1 MGLFKKLFSILQGDS
16 EEKDIENLSG
26 TSNSQETNCCE
37 EKKHQAEK
45 KVKKEVSKTSQEP
58 IREQK
63 EFYTNEIENNDKESV
78 NLEELSLEELEEMQ
92 KKLEVDGKKARRRGD
107 KKAEEKLH
115 SEWQNVRYTIWKR
128 QSEKKAE
135 KGAVEK
141 SQKSNSQQPNSHST
155 QIEDSDK
162 KKVNL
167 EELSLEE
174 LEKMQ
179 EKLFVDIQ
187 KARLREDKEAEKEM
201 YSEWRKVR
209 SAVWIKEREKKA
221 KEETVAK
228 AKAEEVAAKEKAE
241 EVAAKEKAE
250 EEAAAKEKAEEEAAN
265 PTLVDSKFAN
275 QLTDGGKKKNV
286 ILPASVCEIAQ
297 WAFEGNKTL
306 ERIDMTSCN
315 KLTIIGERAFSG
327 CENLTN
333 IIFPEN
339 IEEIGEEAF
348 YECKALAS
356 VDLSNCKR
364 LNKIG
369 KNTFSGCENLT
380 NIIFPENIEEIG
392 VLAFSNCEALA
403 SVDLSNCKKLDKI
416 GESAFNWCPSLEE
429 VLLPESLSS
438 IGMSAFCS
446 CKIRNIDF
454 SACKLLTKFPA
465 NLFNDCKSLEEVV
478 WPPHLKEI
486 GDIAFSCC
494 ESLRRVELPDSV
506 EVLGEDIFKWCK
518 LKSLSLPKDIKK
530 LPTLIGL
537 SGEIKSLDMSRCKKL
552 KVLTAPITC
561 SSKTIVFPVG
571 VEEIET
577 AVFKYN
583 KPGQFESIFLP
594 PTIKEVELNYSADDA
609 NVYCY
614 APELEN
620 VKDIIEKCA
629 CLLVLPQYYDSYLDQ
644 AVAEGAEGYLD
655 KIPEDKFYF
664 YDE

>member
-16 EEKDIENLSG
+16 QEKDIENLSG
-26 TSNSQETNCCE
+26 TSNSQETNCSE
-37 EKKHQAEK
+37 EKKHQAK
-45 KVKKEVSKTSQEP
+45 SKVKKEVSKTSQEP

-63 EFYTNEIENNDKESV
+63 EFYTNEIENSDKESV

-92 KKLEVDGKKARRRGD
+92 KKLEVDGKEARRRGD

-141 SQKSNSQQPNSHST
+141 SQKTNSQQPNSHST

-162 KKVNL
+162 KEVNL

-228 AKAEEVAAKEKAE
+228 
-241 EVAAKEKAE
+241 EKAE
-250 EEAAAKEKAEEEAAN
+250 EEAAAKAKAEEEAAAKAKAEEEAAAKAKAEEEAAN
-265 PTLVDSKFAN
+265 PTLVDSEIAN

-286 ILPASVCEIAQ
+286 ILPVSVCEIAPN
-297 WAFEGNKTL
+297 AFYDNKTL

-315 KLTIIGERAFSG
+315 KLTIIGEFAFAG

-339 IEEIGEEAF
+339 IEEIRE
-348 YECKALAS
+348 
-356 VDLSNCKR
+356 
-364 LNKIG
+364 
-369 KNTFSGCENLT
+369 T
-380 NIIFPENIEEIG
+380 
-392 VLAFSNCEALA
+392 AFSNCEALA

-429 VLLPESLSS
+429 ILLPESLSS
-438 IGMSAFCS
+438 IGKSAFCG

-454 SACKLLTKFPA
+454 SACKLLSKFPD
-465 NLFNDCKSLEEVV
+465 NLFNMCKSLEEVV

-486 GDIAFSCC
+486 GDVAFSDC

-506 EVLGEDIFKWCK
+506 EVLGEQIFSGCK
-518 LKSLSLPKDIKK
+518 LKSLSLPKNIKK
-530 LPTLIGL
+530 LPVLTVALRA
-537 SGEIKSLDMSRCKKL
+537 EAQIKSLDMSRCKKL

-571 VEEIET
+571 VEEIEES
-577 AVFKYN
+577 VFDS
-583 KPGQFESIFLP
+583 GQFESIFLP
-594 PTIKEVELNYSADDA
+594 PTIKEVELNNSADDA

-614 APELEN
+614 ARELEN

-629 CLLVLPQYYDSYLDQ
+629 CLLVLPQYYDSYYDQ
-644 AVAEGAEGYLD
+644 AVAEGAEGCLD
-655 KIPEDKFYF
+655 KIPEDKLYF

>member
-26 TSNSQETNCCE
+26 TSNSQVTNCSE
-37 EKKHQAEK
+37 EKENQAKK

-63 EFYTNEIENNDKESV
+63 EFYTNEIENSDKESV

-92 KKLEVDGKKARRRGD
+92 KKLEVDGKEARRRGD

-141 SQKSNSQQPNSHST
+141 SQKTNSQQPNSHST

-162 KKVNL
+162 KEVNL

-228 AKAEEVAAKEKAE
+228 AKAEEEA
-241 EVAAKEKAE
+241 AAKEKAE
-250 EEAAAKEKAEEEAAN
+250 EEAAAKEKAEEEAVN
-265 PTLVDSKFAN
+265 PTLVDSEIAN
-275 QLTDGGKKKNV
+275 QLTDGGKNKNV

-297 WAFEGNKTL
+297 NAFYDNKTL

-315 KLTIIGERAFSG
+315 KLTIIGELAFAG

-339 IEEIGEEAF
+339 IEEIG
-348 YECKALAS
+348 
-356 VDLSNCKR
+356 
-364 LNKIG
+364 G
-369 KNTFSGCENLT
+369 T
-380 NIIFPENIEEIG
+380 
-392 VLAFSNCEALA
+392 AFSNCEALA

-429 VLLPESLSS
+429 ILLPESLSS
-438 IGMSAFCS
+438 IGKSAFCG

-454 SACKLLTKFPA
+454 SACKLLSKFPD
-465 NLFNDCKSLEEVV
+465 NLFNMCKSLEEVV

-486 GDIAFSCC
+486 GDVAFSDC

-506 EVLGEDIFKWCK
+506 EVLGEQVFSGCK
-518 LKSLSLPKDIKK
+518 LKSLSLPKNIKK
-530 LPTLIGL
+530 LPVLTVALRA
-537 SGEIKSLDMSRCKKL
+537 EAQIKSLDMSRCKNL

-561 SSKTIVFPVG
+561 SSKTIVFPIG

-594 PTIKEVELNYSADDA
+594 PTIKEVELNNSADDA

-614 APELEN
+614 ARELEN

-629 CLLVLPQYYDSYLDQ
+629 CLLVLPQYYDSYYDQ
-644 AVAEGAEGYLD
+644 AVAEGAEGCLD
-655 KIPEDKFYF
+655 KIPEDKLYF

>member
-16 EEKDIENLSG
+16 QEKDIENLSG
-26 TSNSQETNCCE
+26 TSNSQETNCSE
-37 EKKHQAEK
+37 EKKHQAK
-45 KVKKEVSKTSQEP
+45 SKVKKEVSKTSQEP

-63 EFYTNEIENNDKESV
+63 EFYTNEIENSDKESV

-92 KKLEVDGKKARRRGD
+92 KKLEVDGKEARRRGD

-141 SQKSNSQQPNSHST
+141 SQKTNSQQPNSHST

-162 KKVNL
+162 KEVNL

-228 AKAEEVAAKEKAE
+228 EKAE
-241 EVAAKEKAE
+241 EAAAKAKAE
-250 EEAAAKEKAEEEAAN
+250 EEAAAKAKAEEEAAAKAKAEEEAAN
-265 PTLVDSKFAN
+265 PTLVDSEIAN

-286 ILPASVCEIAQ
+286 ILPVSVCEIAPN
-297 WAFEGNKTL
+297 AFYDNKTL

-315 KLTIIGERAFSG
+315 KLTIIGEFAFAG

-339 IEEIGEEAF
+339 IEEIRE
-348 YECKALAS
+348 
-356 VDLSNCKR
+356 
-364 LNKIG
+364 
-369 KNTFSGCENLT
+369 T
-380 NIIFPENIEEIG
+380 
-392 VLAFSNCEALA
+392 AFSNCEALA

-429 VLLPESLSS
+429 ILLPESLSS
-438 IGMSAFCS
+438 IGKSAFCG

-454 SACKLLTKFPA
+454 SACKLLSKFPD
-465 NLFNDCKSLEEVV
+465 NLFNMCKSLEEVV

-486 GDIAFSCC
+486 GDVAFSDC

-506 EVLGEDIFKWCK
+506 EVLGEQIFSGCK
-518 LKSLSLPKDIKK
+518 LKSLSLPKNIKK
-530 LPTLIGL
+530 LPVLTVALRA
-537 SGEIKSLDMSRCKKL
+537 EAQIKSLDMSRCKKL

-571 VEEIET
+571 VEEIE
-577 AVFKYN
+577 ADVFKYN
-583 KPGQFESIFLP
+583 FKHGQFESIFLP
-594 PTIKEVELNYSADDA
+594 PTIKEVELNNSADEA

-629 CLLVLPQYYDSYLDQ
+629 CLLVLPQYYDSYYDQ

-655 KIPEDKFYF
+655 KIPEDKLYF

>member
-26 TSNSQETNCCE
+26 TSNSQETNCSE
-37 EKKHQAEK
+37 EKKHQAK
-45 KVKKEVSKTSQEP
+45 SKVKKEVSKTSQEP

-63 EFYTNEIENNDKESV
+63 EFYTNEIENSDKESV

-92 KKLEVDGKKARRRGD
+92 KKLEVDGKEARRRGD

-141 SQKSNSQQPNSHST
+141 SQKTNSQQPNSHST

-162 KKVNL
+162 KEVNL

-228 AKAEEVAAKEKAE
+228 EKA
-241 EVAAKEKAE
+241 
-250 EEAAAKEKAEEEAAN
+250 EEAAAKEKAEEEAAAKAKAEEEAAAKAKAEEEAAAKAKAEEEAAN
-265 PTLVDSKFAN
+265 PTLVDSEIAN

-286 ILPASVCEIAQ
+286 ILPVSVCEIAPN
-297 WAFEGNKTL
+297 AFYDNKTL

-315 KLTIIGERAFSG
+315 KLTIIGEFAFAG

-339 IEEIGEEAF
+339 IEEIRE
-348 YECKALAS
+348 
-356 VDLSNCKR
+356 
-364 LNKIG
+364 
-369 KNTFSGCENLT
+369 T
-380 NIIFPENIEEIG
+380 
-392 VLAFSNCEALA
+392 AFSNCEALA

-429 VLLPESLSS
+429 ILLPESLSS
-438 IGMSAFCS
+438 IGKSAFCG

-454 SACKLLTKFPA
+454 SACKLLSKFPD
-465 NLFNDCKSLEEVV
+465 NLFNMCKSLEEVV

-486 GDIAFSCC
+486 GDVAFSDC

-506 EVLGEDIFKWCK
+506 EVLGEQIFSGCK
-518 LKSLSLPKDIKK
+518 LKSLSLPKNIKK
-530 LPTLIGL
+530 LPVLTVALRA
-537 SGEIKSLDMSRCKKL
+537 EAQIKSLDMSRCKKL

-571 VEEIET
+571 VEEIE
-577 AVFKYN
+577 ADVFKYN
-583 KPGQFESIFLP
+583 FKHGQFESIFLP
-594 PTIKEVELNYSADDA
+594 PTIKEVELNNSADEA

-629 CLLVLPQYYDSYLDQ
+629 CLLVLPQYYDSYYDQ
-644 AVAEGAEGYLD
+644 AVAEGAEGCLD
-655 KIPEDKFYF
+655 KIPEDKLYF

>member
-26 TSNSQETNCCE
+26 TSNSQVTNCSE
-37 EKKHQAEK
+37 EKENQAKK

-63 EFYTNEIENNDKESV
+63 EFYTNEIENSDKESV

-92 KKLEVDGKKARRRGD
+92 KKLEVDGKEARRRGD

-141 SQKSNSQQPNSHST
+141 SQKTNSQQPNSHST

-162 KKVNL
+162 KEVNL

-228 AKAEEVAAKEKAE
+228 AKAEEEA
-241 EVAAKEKAE
+241 AAKEKAE
-250 EEAAAKEKAEEEAAN
+250 EEAAAKEKAEEEAAAKEKAEEEAVN
-265 PTLVDSKFAN
+265 PTLVDSEIAN
-275 QLTDGGKKKNV
+275 QLTDGGKNKNV

-297 WAFEGNKTL
+297 NAFYDNKTL

-315 KLTIIGERAFSG
+315 KLTIIGELAFAG

-339 IEEIGEEAF
+339 IEEIG
-348 YECKALAS
+348 
-356 VDLSNCKR
+356 
-364 LNKIG
+364 G
-369 KNTFSGCENLT
+369 T
-380 NIIFPENIEEIG
+380 
-392 VLAFSNCEALA
+392 AFSNCEALA

-438 IGMSAFCS
+438 IGKSAFCG

-454 SACKLLTKFPA
+454 SACKLLSKFPDS
-465 NLFNDCKSLEEVV
+465 LFNMCKSLEEVV

-486 GDIAFSCC
+486 GDVAFSDC

-506 EVLGEDIFKWCK
+506 EVLGEQIFSGCK
-518 LKSLSLPKDIKK
+518 LKSLSLPKNIKK
-530 LPTLIGL
+530 LPVLTVALRA
-537 SGEIKSLDMSRCKKL
+537 EAQIKSLDMSRCKKL

-571 VEEIET
+571 VEEIE
-577 AVFKYN
+577 ADVFKYN
-583 KPGQFESIFLP
+583 FKHGQFESIFLP
-594 PTIKEVELNYSADDA
+594 PTIKEVELNSSADEA

-629 CLLVLPQYYDSYLDQ
+629 CLLVLPQYYDSYYDQ
-644 AVAEGAEGYLD
+644 AVAEGAEGCLD
-655 KIPEDKFYF
+655 KIPEDKLYF

>member
-26 TSNSQETNCCE
+26 TSNSQETNCSE
-37 EKKHQAEK
+37 EKKHQAK
-45 KVKKEVSKTSQEP
+45 SKVKKEVSKTSQEP

-63 EFYTNEIENNDKESV
+63 EFYTNEIENSDKESV

-92 KKLEVDGKKARRRGD
+92 KKLEVDGKEARRRGD

-141 SQKSNSQQPNSHST
+141 SQKTNSQQPNSHST

-162 KKVNL
+162 KEVNL

-228 AKAEEVAAKEKAE
+228 EKAE
-241 EVAAKEKAE
+241 EAAAKAKAE
-250 EEAAAKEKAEEEAAN
+250 EEAAAKAKAEEEAAN
-265 PTLVDSKFAN
+265 PTLVDSEIAN

-286 ILPASVCEIAQ
+286 ILPVSVCEIAPN
-297 WAFEGNKTL
+297 AFYDNKTL

-315 KLTIIGERAFSG
+315 KLTIIGELAFAG

-339 IEEIGEEAF
+339 IEEIG
-348 YECKALAS
+348 
-356 VDLSNCKR
+356 
-364 LNKIG
+364 G
-369 KNTFSGCENLT
+369 T
-380 NIIFPENIEEIG
+380 
-392 VLAFSNCEALA
+392 AFSNCEALA

-438 IGMSAFCS
+438 IGKSAFCG

-454 SACKLLTKFPA
+454 SACKLLSKFPDS
-465 NLFNDCKSLEEVV
+465 LFNMCKSLEEVV

-486 GDIAFSCC
+486 GDVAFSDC

-506 EVLGEDIFKWCK
+506 EVLGEQVFSGCK
-518 LKSLSLPKDIKK
+518 LKSLSLPKNIKK
-530 LPTLIGL
+530 LPVLTVALRA
-537 SGEIKSLDMSRCKKL
+537 EAQIKSLDMSRCKNL

-561 SSKTIVFPVG
+561 SSKTIVFPIG

-594 PTIKEVELNYSADDA
+594 PTIKEVELNNSADDA

-614 APELEN
+614 ARELEN

-629 CLLVLPQYYDSYLDQ
+629 CLLVLPQYYDSYYDQ
-644 AVAEGAEGYLD
+644 AVAEGAEGCLD
-655 KIPEDKFYF
+655 KIPEDKLYF

>member
-26 TSNSQETNCCE
+26 TSNSQVTNCSE
-37 EKKHQAEK
+37 EKENQAKK

-63 EFYTNEIENNDKESV
+63 EFYTNEIENSDKESV

-92 KKLEVDGKKARRRGD
+92 KKLEVDGKEARRRGD

-141 SQKSNSQQPNSHST
+141 SQKTNSQQPNSHST

-162 KKVNL
+162 KEVNL

-228 AKAEEVAAKEKAE
+228 EKAEEEAAAKAKAEEA
-241 EVAAKEKAE
+241 AAKEKAE
-250 EEAAAKEKAEEEAAN
+250 EEAAAKEKAEEEAVN
-265 PTLVDSKFAN
+265 PTLVDSEIAN
-275 QLTDGGKKKNV
+275 QLTDGGKNKNV

-297 WAFEGNKTL
+297 NAFYDNKTL

-315 KLTIIGERAFSG
+315 KLTIIGELAFAG

-339 IEEIGEEAF
+339 IEEIG
-348 YECKALAS
+348 
-356 VDLSNCKR
+356 
-364 LNKIG
+364 G
-369 KNTFSGCENLT
+369 T
-380 NIIFPENIEEIG
+380 
-392 VLAFSNCEALA
+392 AFSNCEALA

-438 IGMSAFCS
+438 IGKSAFCG

-454 SACKLLTKFPA
+454 SACKLLSKFPDS
-465 NLFNDCKSLEEVV
+465 LFNMCKSLEEVV

-486 GDIAFSCC
+486 GDVAFSDC

-506 EVLGEDIFKWCK
+506 EVLGEQVFSGCK
-518 LKSLSLPKDIKK
+518 LKSLSLPKNIKK
-530 LPTLIGL
+530 LPVLTVALRA
-537 SGEIKSLDMSRCKKL
+537 EAQIKSLDMSRCKNL

-561 SSKTIVFPVG
+561 SSKTIVFPIG

-594 PTIKEVELNYSADDA
+594 PTIKEVELNNSADDA

-614 APELEN
+614 ARELEN

-629 CLLVLPQYYDSYLDQ
+629 CLLVLPQYYDSYYDQ
-644 AVAEGAEGYLD
+644 AVAEGAEGCLD
-655 KIPEDKFYF
+655 KIPEDKLYF

>member
-16 EEKDIENLSG
+16 QEKDIENLSG
-26 TSNSQETNCCE
+26 TSNSQETNCSE
-37 EKKHQAEK
+37 EKKHQAK
-45 KVKKEVSKTSQEP
+45 SKVKKEVSKTSQEP

-63 EFYTNEIENNDKESV
+63 EFYTNEIENSDKESV

-92 KKLEVDGKKARRRGD
+92 KKLEVDGKEARRRGD

-141 SQKSNSQQPNSHST
+141 SQKTNSQQPNSHST

-162 KKVNL
+162 KEVNL

-228 AKAEEVAAKEKAE
+228 AKAEEAAAKAKAE
-241 EVAAKEKAE
+241 EEAAAKEKAE
-250 EEAAAKEKAEEEAAN
+250 EEAAAKEKAEEEAAAKEKAEEEAVN
-265 PTLVDSKFAN
+265 PTLVDSEIAN
-275 QLTDGGKKKNV
+275 QLTDGGKNKNV
-286 ILPASVCEIAQ
+286 ILPASVCEIAPN
-297 WAFEGNKTL
+297 AFYDNKTL

-315 KLTIIGERAFSG
+315 KLTIIGEFAFAG

-339 IEEIGEEAF
+339 IEEIRE
-348 YECKALAS
+348 
-356 VDLSNCKR
+356 
-364 LNKIG
+364 
-369 KNTFSGCENLT
+369 T
-380 NIIFPENIEEIG
+380 
-392 VLAFSNCEALA
+392 AFSNCEALA

-438 IGMSAFCS
+438 IGKSAFCG

-454 SACKLLTKFPA
+454 SACKLLSKFPD
-465 NLFNDCKSLEEVV
+465 NLFNMCKSLEEVV

-486 GDIAFSCC
+486 GDVAFSDC

-506 EVLGEDIFKWCK
+506 EVLGEQIFSGCK
-518 LKSLSLPKDIKK
+518 LKSLSLPKNIKK
-530 LPTLIGL
+530 LPVLTVALRA
-537 SGEIKSLDMSRCKKL
+537 EAQIKSLDMSRCKKL

-571 VEEIET
+571 VEEIE
-577 AVFKYN
+577 ADVFKYN
-583 KPGQFESIFLP
+583 FKHGQFESIFLP
-594 PTIKEVELNYSADDA
+594 PTIKEVELNNSADEA

-629 CLLVLPQYYDSYLDQ
+629 CLLVLPQYYDSYYDQ
-644 AVAEGAEGYLD
+644 AVAEGAEGCLD
-655 KIPEDKFYF
+655 KIPEDKLYF

>member
-26 TSNSQETNCCE
+26 TSNSQVTNCSE
-37 EKKHQAEK
+37 EKENQAKK

-63 EFYTNEIENNDKESV
+63 EFYTNEIENSDKESV

-92 KKLEVDGKKARRRGD
+92 KKLEVDGKEARRRGD

-141 SQKSNSQQPNSHST
+141 SQKTNSQQPNSHST

-162 KKVNL
+162 KEVNL

-228 AKAEEVAAKEKAE
+228 AKAEKAAAKAKAE
-241 EVAAKEKAE
+241 EEAAAKEKAE
-250 EEAAAKEKAEEEAAN
+250 EEAAAKEKAEEEAVN
-265 PTLVDSKFAN
+265 PTLVDSEIAN
-275 QLTDGGKKKNV
+275 QLTDGGKNKNV

-297 WAFEGNKTL
+297 NAFYDNKTL

-315 KLTIIGERAFSG
+315 KLTIIGELAFAG

-339 IEEIGEEAF
+339 IEEIG
-348 YECKALAS
+348 
-356 VDLSNCKR
+356 
-364 LNKIG
+364 G
-369 KNTFSGCENLT
+369 T
-380 NIIFPENIEEIG
+380 
-392 VLAFSNCEALA
+392 AFSNCEALA

-438 IGMSAFCS
+438 IGKSAFCG

-454 SACKLLTKFPA
+454 SACKLLSKFPDS
-465 NLFNDCKSLEEVV
+465 LFNMCKSLEEVV

-486 GDIAFSCC
+486 GDVAFSDC

-506 EVLGEDIFKWCK
+506 EVLGEQVFSGCK
-518 LKSLSLPKDIKK
+518 LKSLSLPKNIKK
-530 LPTLIGL
+530 LPVLTVALRA
-537 SGEIKSLDMSRCKKL
+537 EAQIKSLDMSRCKNL

-561 SSKTIVFPVG
+561 SSKTIVFPIG

-577 AVFKYN
+577 AVFEYN

-594 PTIKEVELNYSADDA
+594 PTIKEVELNNSADDA

-614 APELEN
+614 ARELEN

-629 CLLVLPQYYDSYLDQ
+629 CLLVLPQYYDSYYDQ
-644 AVAEGAEGYLD
+644 AVAEGAEGCLD
-655 KIPEDKFYF
+655 KIPEDKLYF

>member
-26 TSNSQETNCCE
+26 TSNSQVTNCSE
-37 EKKHQAEK
+37 EKENQAKK

-63 EFYTNEIENNDKESV
+63 EFYTNEIENSDKESV

-92 KKLEVDGKKARRRGD
+92 KKLEVDGKEARRRGD

-141 SQKSNSQQPNSHST
+141 SQKTNSQQPNSHST

-162 KKVNL
+162 KEVNL

-228 AKAEEVAAKEKAE
+228 
-241 EVAAKEKAE
+241 EKAE
-250 EEAAAKEKAEEEAAN
+250 EEAAAKAKAEEEAAAKAKAEEEAAAKAKAEEEAAN
-265 PTLVDSKFAN
+265 PTLVDSEIAN

-286 ILPASVCEIAQ
+286 ILPVSVCEIAPN
-297 WAFEGNKTL
+297 AFYDNKTL

-315 KLTIIGERAFSG
+315 KLTIIGEFAFAG

-339 IEEIGEEAF
+339 IEEIRE
-348 YECKALAS
+348 
-356 VDLSNCKR
+356 
-364 LNKIG
+364 
-369 KNTFSGCENLT
+369 T
-380 NIIFPENIEEIG
+380 
-392 VLAFSNCEALA
+392 AFSNCEALA

-429 VLLPESLSS
+429 ILLPESLSS
-438 IGMSAFCS
+438 IGKSAFCG

-454 SACKLLTKFPA
+454 SACKLLSKFPD
-465 NLFNDCKSLEEVV
+465 NLFNMCKSLEEVV

-486 GDIAFSCC
+486 GDVAFSDC

-506 EVLGEDIFKWCK
+506 EVLGEQIFSGCK
-518 LKSLSLPKDIKK
+518 LKSLSLPKNIKK
-530 LPTLIGL
+530 LPVLTVALRA
-537 SGEIKSLDMSRCKKL
+537 EAQIKSLDMSRCKNL

-561 SSKTIVFPVG
+561 SSKTIVFPIG

-594 PTIKEVELNYSADDA
+594 PTIKEVELNNSADEA

-629 CLLVLPQYYDSYLDQ
+629 CLLVLPQYYDSYYDQ

-655 KIPEDKFYF
+655 KIPEDKLYF

>member
-26 TSNSQETNCCE
+26 TSNSQETNCSE
-37 EKKHQAEK
+37 EKKHQAK
-45 KVKKEVSKTSQEP
+45 SKVKKEVSKTSQEP

-63 EFYTNEIENNDKESV
+63 EFYTNEIENSDKESV

-92 KKLEVDGKKARRRGD
+92 KKLEVDGKEARRRGD

-115 SEWQNVRYTIWKR
+115 
-128 QSEKKAE
+128 
-135 KGAVEK
+135 
-141 SQKSNSQQPNSHST
+141 
-155 QIEDSDK
+155 
-162 KKVNL
+162 
-167 EELSLEE
+167 
-174 LEKMQ
+174 
-179 EKLFVDIQ
+179 
-187 KARLREDKEAEKEM
+187 
-201 YSEWRKVR
+201 SEWRKVR

-228 AKAEEVAAKEKAE
+228 AKAEE
-241 EVAAKEKAE
+241 
-250 EEAAAKEKAEEEAAN
+250 EAVN
-265 PTLVDSKFAN
+265 PTLVDSEIAN
-275 QLTDGGKKKNV
+275 QLTDGGKNKNV
-286 ILPASVCEIAQ
+286 ILPASVCEIAPK
-297 WAFEGNKTL
+297 AFFDNKTL

-315 KLTIIGERAFSG
+315 KLTIIGELAFAR

-339 IEEIGEEAF
+339 IEEIGGA
-348 YECKALAS
+348 
-356 VDLSNCKR
+356 
-364 LNKIG
+364 
-369 KNTFSGCENLT
+369 
-380 NIIFPENIEEIG
+380 
-392 VLAFSNCEALA
+392 AFSNCEALA

-438 IGMSAFCS
+438 IGKSAFYG

-454 SACKLLTKFPA
+454 SACKLLSKFPDSLFKMCKSLEEVVWPPHLKEIGWTA
-465 NLFNDCKSLEEVV
+465 FSNCEALASVDLSNCKKLDKIGESAFNWCPSLEEVLLPESLSSIGKSAFYGCKIRNIDFSACKLLSKFPDSLFNMCKSLEEVV

-486 GDIAFSCC
+486 GDVAFSDC

-506 EVLGEDIFKWCK
+506 EVLGEQVFSGCK
-518 LKSLSLPKDIKK
+518 LKSLSLPKNIKK
-530 LPTLIGL
+530 LPVLTVAVRA
-537 SGEIKSLDMSRCKKL
+537 EDQIKSLDMSRCKNL

-571 VEEIET
+571 VEEIE
-577 AVFKYN
+577 ADVFKYN
-583 KPGQFESIFLP
+583 YKLGQFESIFLP
-594 PTIKEVELNYSADDA
+594 PTIKEVELNNSANKA

-629 CLLVLPQYYDSYLDQ
+629 CLLVLPQYYDSYYDQ

-655 KIPEDKFYF
+655 KIPEDKLYF

>member
-16 EEKDIENLSG
+16 QEKDIENLSG
-26 TSNSQETNCCE
+26 TSNSQETNCSE
-37 EKKHQAEK
+37 EKKHQAK
-45 KVKKEVSKTSQEP
+45 SKVKKEVSKTSQEP

-63 EFYTNEIENNDKESV
+63 EFYTNEIENSDKESV

-92 KKLEVDGKKARRRGD
+92 KKLEVDGKEARRRGD

-141 SQKSNSQQPNSHST
+141 SQKTNSQQPNSHST

-162 KKVNL
+162 KEVNL

-228 AKAEEVAAKEKAE
+228 EKA
-241 EVAAKEKAE
+241 
-250 EEAAAKEKAEEEAAN
+250 EEAAAKEKAEEEAAAKAKAEEEAAAKAKAEEEAAAKAKAEEEAAN
-265 PTLVDSKFAN
+265 PTLVDSEIAN

-286 ILPASVCEIAQ
+286 ILPVSVCEIAPN
-297 WAFEGNKTL
+297 AFYDNKTL

-315 KLTIIGERAFSG
+315 KLTIIGEFAFAG

-339 IEEIGEEAF
+339 IEEIRE
-348 YECKALAS
+348 
-356 VDLSNCKR
+356 
-364 LNKIG
+364 
-369 KNTFSGCENLT
+369 T
-380 NIIFPENIEEIG
+380 
-392 VLAFSNCEALA
+392 AFSNCEALA

-429 VLLPESLSS
+429 ILLPESLSS
-438 IGMSAFCS
+438 IGKSAFCG

-454 SACKLLTKFPA
+454 SACKLLSKFPD
-465 NLFNDCKSLEEVV
+465 NLFNMCKSLEEVV

-486 GDIAFSCC
+486 GDVAFSDC

-506 EVLGEDIFKWCK
+506 EVLGEQIFSGCK
-518 LKSLSLPKDIKK
+518 LKSLSLPKNIKK
-530 LPTLIGL
+530 LPVLTVALRA
-537 SGEIKSLDMSRCKKL
+537 EAQIKSLDMSRCKKL

-571 VEEIET
+571 VEEIE
-577 AVFKYN
+577 ADVFKYN
-583 KPGQFESIFLP
+583 FKHGQFESIFLP
-594 PTIKEVELNYSADDA
+594 PTIKEVELNNSADEA

-629 CLLVLPQYYDSYLDQ
+629 CLLVLPQYYDSYYDQ

-655 KIPEDKFYF
+655 KIPEDKLYF

>member
-16 EEKDIENLSG
+16 QEKDIENLSG
-26 TSNSQETNCCE
+26 TSNSQETNCSE
-37 EKKHQAEK
+37 EKKHQAK
-45 KVKKEVSKTSQEP
+45 SKVKKEVSKTSQEP

-63 EFYTNEIENNDKESV
+63 EFYTNEIENSDKESV

-92 KKLEVDGKKARRRGD
+92 KKLEVDGKEARRRGD

-141 SQKSNSQQPNSHST
+141 SQKTNSQQPNSHST

-162 KKVNL
+162 KEVNL

-228 AKAEEVAAKEKAE
+228 EKAEEAAAKEKA
-241 EVAAKEKAE
+241 
-250 EEAAAKEKAEEEAAN
+250 EEAAAKEKAEEEAAAKAKAEEEAAAKAKAEEEAAAKAKAEEEAAN
-265 PTLVDSKFAN
+265 PTLVDSEIAN

-286 ILPASVCEIAQ
+286 ILPVSVCEIAPK
-297 WAFEGNKTL
+297 AFYDNKTL

-315 KLTIIGERAFSG
+315 KLTIIGEFAFAG

-339 IEEIGEEAF
+339 IEEIRE
-348 YECKALAS
+348 
-356 VDLSNCKR
+356 
-364 LNKIG
+364 
-369 KNTFSGCENLT
+369 T
-380 NIIFPENIEEIG
+380 
-392 VLAFSNCEALA
+392 AFSNCEALA

-429 VLLPESLSS
+429 ILLPESLSS
-438 IGMSAFCS
+438 IGKSAFCG

-454 SACKLLTKFPA
+454 SACKLLSKFPD
-465 NLFNDCKSLEEVV
+465 NLFNMCKSLEEVV

-486 GDIAFSCC
+486 GDVAFSDC

-506 EVLGEDIFKWCK
+506 EVLGEQIFSGCK
-518 LKSLSLPKDIKK
+518 LKSLSLPKNIKK
-530 LPTLIGL
+530 LPVLTVALRA
-537 SGEIKSLDMSRCKKL
+537 EAQIKSLDMSRCKKL

-571 VEEIET
+571 VEEIE
-577 AVFKYN
+577 ADVFKYN
-583 KPGQFESIFLP
+583 FKHGQFESIFLP
-594 PTIKEVELNYSADDA
+594 PTIKEVELNNSADEA

-629 CLLVLPQYYDSYLDQ
+629 CLLVLPQYYDSYYDQ

-655 KIPEDKFYF
+655 KIPEDKLYF

>member
-26 TSNSQETNCCE
+26 TSNSQVTNCSE
-37 EKKHQAEK
+37 EKENQAKK

-63 EFYTNEIENNDKESV
+63 EFYTNEIENSDKESV

-92 KKLEVDGKKARRRGD
+92 KKLEVDGKEARRRGD

-141 SQKSNSQQPNSHST
+141 SQKTNSQQPNSHST

-162 KKVNL
+162 KEVNL

-228 AKAEEVAAKEKAE
+228 AKAEEEA
-241 EVAAKEKAE
+241 AAKEKAE
-250 EEAAAKEKAEEEAAN
+250 EEAAAKEKAEEEAVN
-265 PTLVDSKFAN
+265 PTLVDSEIAN
-275 QLTDGGKKKNV
+275 QLTDGGENKNV

-297 WAFEGNKTL
+297 NAFYDNKTL

-315 KLTIIGERAFSG
+315 KLTIIGELAFAG

-339 IEEIGEEAF
+339 IEEIG
-348 YECKALAS
+348 
-356 VDLSNCKR
+356 
-364 LNKIG
+364 G
-369 KNTFSGCENLT
+369 T
-380 NIIFPENIEEIG
+380 
-392 VLAFSNCEALA
+392 AFSNCEALA

-438 IGMSAFCS
+438 IGKSAFCG

-454 SACKLLTKFPA
+454 SACKLLSKFPDS
-465 NLFNDCKSLEEVV
+465 LFNMCKSLEEVV

-486 GDIAFSCC
+486 GDVAFSDC

-506 EVLGEDIFKWCK
+506 EVLGEQVFSGCK
-518 LKSLSLPKDIKK
+518 LKSLSLPKNIKK
-530 LPTLIGL
+530 LPVLTVALRA
-537 SGEIKSLDMSRCKKL
+537 EAQIKSLDMSRCKNL

-561 SSKTIVFPVG
+561 SSKTIVFPIG

-594 PTIKEVELNYSADDA
+594 PTIKEVELNNSADDA

-614 APELEN
+614 ARELEN

-629 CLLVLPQYYDSYLDQ
+629 CLLVLPQYYDSYYDQ
-644 AVAEGAEGYLD
+644 AVAEGAEGCLD
-655 KIPEDKFYF
+655 KIPEDKLYF

>member
-26 TSNSQETNCCE
+26 TSNSQVTNCSE
-37 EKKHQAEK
+37 EKENQAKK

-63 EFYTNEIENNDKESV
+63 EFYTNEIENSDKESV

-92 KKLEVDGKKARRRGD
+92 KKLEVDGKEARRRGD

-141 SQKSNSQQPNSHST
+141 SQKTNSQQPNSHST

-162 KKVNL
+162 KEVNL

-228 AKAEEVAAKEKAE
+228 
-241 EVAAKEKAE
+241 EKAE
-250 EEAAAKEKAEEEAAN
+250 EEAAAKAKAEEEAAAKAKAEEEAAAKAKAEEEAAN
-265 PTLVDSKFAN
+265 PTLVDSEIAN

-286 ILPASVCEIAQ
+286 ILPVSVCEIAPN
-297 WAFEGNKTL
+297 AFYDNKTL

-315 KLTIIGERAFSG
+315 KLTIIGEFAFAG

-339 IEEIGEEAF
+339 IEEIG
-348 YECKALAS
+348 
-356 VDLSNCKR
+356 
-364 LNKIG
+364 G
-369 KNTFSGCENLT
+369 T
-380 NIIFPENIEEIG
+380 
-392 VLAFSNCEALA
+392 AFSNCEALA

-438 IGMSAFCS
+438 IGKSAFCG

-454 SACKLLTKFPA
+454 SACKLLSKFPDS
-465 NLFNDCKSLEEVV
+465 LFNMCKSLEEVV

-486 GDIAFSCC
+486 GDVAFSDC

-506 EVLGEDIFKWCK
+506 EVLGEQIFSGCK
-518 LKSLSLPKDIKK
+518 LKSLSLPKNIKK
-530 LPTLIGL
+530 LPVLTVALRA
-537 SGEIKSLDMSRCKKL
+537 EAQIKSLDMSRCKKL

-594 PTIKEVELNYSADDA
+594 PTIKEVELNNSADDA

-614 APELEN
+614 ARELEN

-629 CLLVLPQYYDSYLDQ
+629 CLLVLPQYYDSYYDQ
-644 AVAEGAEGYLD
+644 AVAEGAEGCLD
-655 KIPEDKFYF
+655 KIPEDKLYF

>member
-26 TSNSQETNCCE
+26 TSNSQETNCSE
-37 EKKHQAEK
+37 EKKHQAK
-45 KVKKEVSKTSQEP
+45 SKVKKEVSKTSQEP

-63 EFYTNEIENNDKESV
+63 EFYTNEIENSDKESV

-92 KKLEVDGKKARRRGD
+92 KKLEVDGKEARRRGD

-141 SQKSNSQQPNSHST
+141 SQKTNSQQPNSHST

-162 KKVNL
+162 KEVNL

-228 AKAEEVAAKEKAE
+228 AKAEE
-241 EVAAKEKAE
+241 
-250 EEAAAKEKAEEEAAN
+250 AAAKEKAEEEAVN
-265 PTLVDSKFAN
+265 PTLVDSEIAN
-275 QLTDGGKKKNV
+275 QLTDGGKNKNV
-286 ILPASVCEIAQ
+286 ILPASVCEIAPN
-297 WAFEGNKTL
+297 AFYDNKTL

-315 KLTIIGERAFSG
+315 KLTIIGELAFAG

-339 IEEIGEEAF
+339 IEEIG
-348 YECKALAS
+348 
-356 VDLSNCKR
+356 
-364 LNKIG
+364 G
-369 KNTFSGCENLT
+369 T
-380 NIIFPENIEEIG
+380 
-392 VLAFSNCEALA
+392 AFSNCEALA

-438 IGMSAFCS
+438 IGKSAFCG

-454 SACKLLTKFPA
+454 SACKLLSKFPDS
-465 NLFNDCKSLEEVV
+465 LFNMCKSLEEVV

-486 GDIAFSCC
+486 GDVAFSDC

-506 EVLGEDIFKWCK
+506 EVLGEQVFSGCK
-518 LKSLSLPKDIKK
+518 LKSLSLPKNIKK
-530 LPTLIGL
+530 LPVLTVALRA
-537 SGEIKSLDMSRCKKL
+537 EAQIKSLDMSRCKNL

-561 SSKTIVFPVG
+561 SSKTIVFPIG

-594 PTIKEVELNYSADDA
+594 PTIKEVELNNSADDA

-629 CLLVLPQYYDSYLDQ
+629 CLLVLPQYYDCYYDQ
-644 AVAEGAEGYLD
+644 AVAEGAEGCLD
-655 KIPEDKFYF
+655 KIPEDKLYF

>member
-26 TSNSQETNCCE
+26 TSNSQVTNCSE
-37 EKKHQAEK
+37 EKENQAKK

-63 EFYTNEIENNDKESV
+63 EFYTNEIENSDKESV

-92 KKLEVDGKKARRRGD
+92 KKLEVDGKEARRRGD

-141 SQKSNSQQPNSHST
+141 SQKTNSQQPNSHST

-162 KKVNL
+162 KEVNL

-228 AKAEEVAAKEKAE
+228 AKAEKAAAKAKAE
-241 EVAAKEKAE
+241 EEAAAKEKAE
-250 EEAAAKEKAEEEAAN
+250 EEAAAKEKAEEDAVN
-265 PTLVDSKFAN
+265 PTLVDSEIAN
-275 QLTDGGKKKNV
+275 QLTDGGKNKNV

-297 WAFEGNKTL
+297 NAFYDNKTL

-315 KLTIIGERAFSG
+315 KLTIIGELAFAG

-339 IEEIGEEAF
+339 IEEIG
-348 YECKALAS
+348 
-356 VDLSNCKR
+356 
-364 LNKIG
+364 G
-369 KNTFSGCENLT
+369 T
-380 NIIFPENIEEIG
+380 
-392 VLAFSNCEALA
+392 AFSNCEALA

-438 IGMSAFCS
+438 IGKSAFCG

-454 SACKLLTKFPA
+454 SACKLLSKFPDS
-465 NLFNDCKSLEEVV
+465 LFNMCKSLEEVV

-486 GDIAFSCC
+486 GDVAFSDC

-506 EVLGEDIFKWCK
+506 EVLGEQVFSGCK
-518 LKSLSLPKDIKK
+518 LKSLSLPKNIKK
-530 LPTLIGL
+530 LPVLTVALRA
-537 SGEIKSLDMSRCKKL
+537 EAQIKSLDMSRCKNL

-561 SSKTIVFPVG
+561 SSKTIVFPIG

-594 PTIKEVELNYSADDA
+594 PTIKEVELNNSADDA

-614 APELEN
+614 ARELEN

-629 CLLVLPQYYDSYLDQ
+629 CLLVLPQYYDSYYDQ
-644 AVAEGAEGYLD
+644 AVAEGAEGCLD
-655 KIPEDKFYF
+655 KIPEDKLYF

>member
-26 TSNSQETNCCE
+26 TSNSQVTNCSE
-37 EKKHQAEK
+37 EKENQAKK

-63 EFYTNEIENNDKESV
+63 EFYTNEIENSDKESV

-92 KKLEVDGKKARRRGD
+92 KKLEVDGKEARRRGD

-141 SQKSNSQQPNSHST
+141 SQKTNSQQPNSHST

-162 KKVNL
+162 KEVNL

-228 AKAEEVAAKEKAE
+228 AKAEEAAAKAKAE
-241 EVAAKEKAE
+241 EEAAAKEKAE
-250 EEAAAKEKAEEEAAN
+250 EEAAAKEKAEEEAVN
-265 PTLVDSKFAN
+265 PTLVDSEIAN
-275 QLTDGGKKKNV
+275 QLTDGGKNKNV

-297 WAFEGNKTL
+297 NAFYDNKTL

-315 KLTIIGERAFSG
+315 KLTIIGELAFAG

-339 IEEIGEEAF
+339 IEEIG
-348 YECKALAS
+348 
-356 VDLSNCKR
+356 
-364 LNKIG
+364 G
-369 KNTFSGCENLT
+369 T
-380 NIIFPENIEEIG
+380 
-392 VLAFSNCEALA
+392 AFSNCEALA

-438 IGMSAFCS
+438 IGKSAFCG

-454 SACKLLTKFPA
+454 SACKLLSKFPDS
-465 NLFNDCKSLEEVV
+465 LFNMCKSLEEVV

-486 GDIAFSCC
+486 GDVAFSDC

-506 EVLGEDIFKWCK
+506 EVLGEQVFSGCK
-518 LKSLSLPKDIKK
+518 LKSLSLPKNIKK
-530 LPTLIGL
+530 LPVLTVALRA
-537 SGEIKSLDMSRCKKL
+537 EAQIKSLDMSRCKNL

-561 SSKTIVFPVG
+561 SSKTIVFPIG
-571 VEEIET
+571 VEVIET

-594 PTIKEVELNYSADDA
+594 PTIKEVELNNSADDA

-614 APELEN
+614 ARELEN

-629 CLLVLPQYYDSYLDQ
+629 CLLVLPQYYDSYYDQ
-644 AVAEGAEGYLD
+644 AVAEGAEGCLD
-655 KIPEDKFYF
+655 KIPEDKLYF

>member
-16 EEKDIENLSG
+16 QEKDIENLSG
-26 TSNSQETNCCE
+26 TSNSQETNCSE
-37 EKKHQAEK
+37 EKKHQAK
-45 KVKKEVSKTSQEP
+45 SKVKKEVSKTSQEP

-63 EFYTNEIENNDKESV
+63 EFYTNEIENSDKESV

-92 KKLEVDGKKARRRGD
+92 KKLEVDGKEARRRGD

-141 SQKSNSQQPNSHST
+141 SQKTNSQQPNSHST

-162 KKVNL
+162 KEVNL

-228 AKAEEVAAKEKAE
+228 AKAEEAAAKAKGE
-241 EVAAKEKAE
+241 EEAAAKEKAE
-250 EEAAAKEKAEEEAAN
+250 EEAAAKEKAEEEAAAKEKAEEEAVN
-265 PTLVDSKFAN
+265 PTLVDSEIAN
-275 QLTDGGKKKNV
+275 QLTDGGKNKNV

-297 WAFEGNKTL
+297 NAFYDNKTL

-315 KLTIIGERAFSG
+315 KLTIIGELAFAG

-339 IEEIGEEAF
+339 IEEIG
-348 YECKALAS
+348 
-356 VDLSNCKR
+356 
-364 LNKIG
+364 G
-369 KNTFSGCENLT
+369 T
-380 NIIFPENIEEIG
+380 
-392 VLAFSNCEALA
+392 AFSNCEALA

-429 VLLPESLSS
+429 ILLPESLSS
-438 IGMSAFCS
+438 IGKSAFCG

-454 SACKLLTKFPA
+454 SACKLLSKFPD
-465 NLFNDCKSLEEVV
+465 NLFNMCKSLEEVV

-486 GDIAFSCC
+486 GDVAFSDC

-506 EVLGEDIFKWCK
+506 EVLGEQIFSGCK
-518 LKSLSLPKDIKK
+518 LKSLSLPKNIKK
-530 LPTLIGL
+530 LPVLTVALRA
-537 SGEIKSLDMSRCKKL
+537 EAQIKSLDMSRCKKL

-571 VEEIET
+571 VEEIE
-577 AVFKYN
+577 ADVFKYN
-583 KPGQFESIFLP
+583 FKHGQFESIFLP
-594 PTIKEVELNYSADDA
+594 PTIKEVELNNSADEA

-629 CLLVLPQYYDSYLDQ
+629 CLLVLPQYYDSYYDQ

-655 KIPEDKFYF
+655 KIPEDKLYF

>member
-26 TSNSQETNCCE
+26 TSNSQETNCSE
-37 EKKHQAEK
+37 EKKHQAK
-45 KVKKEVSKTSQEP
+45 SKVKKEVSKTSQEP

-63 EFYTNEIENNDKESV
+63 EFYTNEIENSDKESV

-92 KKLEVDGKKARRRGD
+92 KKLEVDGKEARRRGD

-115 SEWQNVRYTIWKR
+115 
-128 QSEKKAE
+128 
-135 KGAVEK
+135 
-141 SQKSNSQQPNSHST
+141 
-155 QIEDSDK
+155 
-162 KKVNL
+162 
-167 EELSLEE
+167 
-174 LEKMQ
+174 
-179 EKLFVDIQ
+179 
-187 KARLREDKEAEKEM
+187 
-201 YSEWRKVR
+201 SEWRKVR

-228 AKAEEVAAKEKAE
+228 AKAEE
-241 EVAAKEKAE
+241 
-250 EEAAAKEKAEEEAAN
+250 EAVN
-265 PTLVDSKFAN
+265 PTLVDSEIAN
-275 QLTDGGKKKNV
+275 QLTDGGKNKNA
-286 ILPASVCEIAQ
+286 ILPASVCEIAPK
-297 WAFEGNKTL
+297 AFFDNKTL

-315 KLTIIGERAFSG
+315 KLTIIGELAFAR

-339 IEEIGEEAF
+339 IEEIG
-348 YECKALAS
+348 
-356 VDLSNCKR
+356 
-364 LNKIG
+364 G
-369 KNTFSGCENLT
+369 T
-380 NIIFPENIEEIG
+380 
-392 VLAFSNCEALA
+392 AFSNCEALA

-416 GESAFNWCPSLEE
+416 GESAFNCCPSLEE

-438 IGMSAFCS
+438 IGKSAFCG

-454 SACKLLTKFPA
+454 SACKLLSKFPDS
-465 NLFNDCKSLEEVV
+465 LFNMCKSLEEVV

-486 GDIAFSCC
+486 GDVAFSDC

-506 EVLGEDIFKWCK
+506 EVLGEQVFSGCK
-518 LKSLSLPKDIKK
+518 LKSLSLPKNIKK
-530 LPTLIGL
+530 LPVLTVAVRA
-537 SGEIKSLDMSRCKKL
+537 EDQIKSLDMSRCKNL

-571 VEEIET
+571 VEEIE
-577 AVFKYN
+577 ADVFKYN
-583 KPGQFESIFLP
+583 YKLGQFESIFLP
-594 PTIKEVELNYSADDA
+594 PTIKEVELNNSANKA

-629 CLLVLPQYYDSYLDQ
+629 CLLVLPQYYDSYYDQ

-655 KIPEDKFYF
+655 KIPEDKLYF

>member
-26 TSNSQETNCCE
+26 TSNSQVTNCSE
-37 EKKHQAEK
+37 EKENQAKK

-63 EFYTNEIENNDKESV
+63 EFYTNEIENSDKESV

-92 KKLEVDGKKARRRGD
+92 KKLEVDGKEARRRGD

-141 SQKSNSQQPNSHST
+141 SQKTNSQQPNSHST

-162 KKVNL
+162 KEVNL

-228 AKAEEVAAKEKAE
+228 EKAE
-241 EVAAKEKAE
+241 EAAAKAKAE
-250 EEAAAKEKAEEEAAN
+250 EEAVN
-265 PTLVDSKFAN
+265 PTLVDSEIAN
-275 QLTDGGKKKNV
+275 QLTDGGKNKNV

-297 WAFEGNKTL
+297 NAFYDNKTL

-315 KLTIIGERAFSG
+315 KLTIIGELAFAG

-339 IEEIGEEAF
+339 IEEIG
-348 YECKALAS
+348 
-356 VDLSNCKR
+356 
-364 LNKIG
+364 G
-369 KNTFSGCENLT
+369 T
-380 NIIFPENIEEIG
+380 
-392 VLAFSNCEALA
+392 AFSNCEALA

-438 IGMSAFCS
+438 IGKSAFCG

-454 SACKLLTKFPA
+454 SACKLLSKFPDS
-465 NLFNDCKSLEEVV
+465 LFNMCKSLEEVV

-486 GDIAFSCC
+486 GDVAFSDC

-506 EVLGEDIFKWCK
+506 EVLGEQVFSGCK
-518 LKSLSLPKDIKK
+518 LKSLSLPKNIKK
-530 LPTLIGL
+530 LPVLTVALRA
-537 SGEIKSLDMSRCKKL
+537 EAQIKSLDMSRCKNL

-561 SSKTIVFPVG
+561 SSKTIVFPIG

-594 PTIKEVELNYSADDA
+594 PTIKEVELNNSADDA

-614 APELEN
+614 ARELEN

-629 CLLVLPQYYDSYLDQ
+629 CLLVLPQYYDSYYDQ
-644 AVAEGAEGYLD
+644 AVAEGAEGCLD
-655 KIPEDKFYF
+655 KIPEDKLYF

>member
-26 TSNSQETNCCE
+26 TSNSQVTNCSE
-37 EKKHQAEK
+37 EKENQAKK

-63 EFYTNEIENNDKESV
+63 EFYTNEIENSDKESV

-92 KKLEVDGKKARRRGD
+92 KKLEVDGKEARRRGD

-141 SQKSNSQQPNSHST
+141 SQKTNSQQPNSHST

-162 KKVNL
+162 KEVNL

-228 AKAEEVAAKEKAE
+228 EKA
-241 EVAAKEKAE
+241 
-250 EEAAAKEKAEEEAAN
+250 EEAAAKEKAEEEAAAKAKAEEEAAAKAKAEEEAAN
-265 PTLVDSKFAN
+265 PTLVDSEIAN

-286 ILPASVCEIAQ
+286 ILPVSVCEIAPN
-297 WAFEGNKTL
+297 AFYDNKTL

-315 KLTIIGERAFSG
+315 KLTIIGELAFAG

-339 IEEIGEEAF
+339 IEEIG
-348 YECKALAS
+348 
-356 VDLSNCKR
+356 
-364 LNKIG
+364 G
-369 KNTFSGCENLT
+369 T
-380 NIIFPENIEEIG
+380 
-392 VLAFSNCEALA
+392 AFSNCEALA

-438 IGMSAFCS
+438 IGKSAFCG

-454 SACKLLTKFPA
+454 SACKLLSKFPDS
-465 NLFNDCKSLEEVV
+465 LFNMCKSLEEVV

-486 GDIAFSCC
+486 GDVAFSDC

-506 EVLGEDIFKWCK
+506 EVLGEQVFSGCK
-518 LKSLSLPKDIKK
+518 LKSLSLPKNIKK
-530 LPTLIGL
+530 LPVLTVALRA
-537 SGEIKSLDMSRCKKL
+537 EAQIKSLDMSRCKNL

-561 SSKTIVFPVG
+561 SSKTIVFPIG

-594 PTIKEVELNYSADDA
+594 PTIKEVELNNSADDA

-614 APELEN
+614 ARELEN

-629 CLLVLPQYYDSYLDQ
+629 CLLVLPQYYDSYYDQ
-644 AVAEGAEGYLD
+644 AVAEGAEGCLD
-655 KIPEDKFYF
+655 KIPEDKLYF

>member
-26 TSNSQETNCCE
+26 TSNSQETNCSE
-37 EKKHQAEK
+37 EKKHQAK
-45 KVKKEVSKTSQEP
+45 SKVKKEVSKTSQEP

-63 EFYTNEIENNDKESV
+63 EFYTNEIENSDKESV

-92 KKLEVDGKKARRRGD
+92 KKLEVDGKEARRRGD

-141 SQKSNSQQPNSHST
+141 SQKTNSQQPNSHST

-162 KKVNL
+162 KEVNL

-228 AKAEEVAAKEKAE
+228 AKAEEA
-241 EVAAKEKAE
+241 AAKEKAE
-250 EEAAAKEKAEEEAAN
+250 EEAAAKEKAEEEAAAKEKAEEEAAAKEKAEEEAVN
-265 PTLVDSKFAN
+265 PTLVDSEIAN
-275 QLTDGGKKKNV
+275 QLTDGGKNKNV
-286 ILPASVCEIAQ
+286 ILPASVCEIAPN
-297 WAFEGNKTL
+297 AFYDNKTL

-315 KLTIIGERAFSG
+315 KLTIIGELAFAG

-339 IEEIGEEAF
+339 IEEIG
-348 YECKALAS
+348 
-356 VDLSNCKR
+356 
-364 LNKIG
+364 G
-369 KNTFSGCENLT
+369 T
-380 NIIFPENIEEIG
+380 
-392 VLAFSNCEALA
+392 AFSNCEALA

-438 IGMSAFCS
+438 IGKSAFCG

-454 SACKLLTKFPA
+454 SACKLLSKFPDS
-465 NLFNDCKSLEEVV
+465 LFNMCKSLEEVV

-486 GDIAFSCC
+486 GDVAFSDC

-506 EVLGEDIFKWCK
+506 EVLGEQVFSGCK
-518 LKSLSLPKDIKK
+518 LKSLSLPKNIKK
-530 LPTLIGL
+530 LPVLTVALRA
-537 SGEIKSLDMSRCKKL
+537 EAQIKSLDMSRCKNL

-561 SSKTIVFPVG
+561 SSKTIVFPIG

-594 PTIKEVELNYSADDA
+594 PTIKEVELNNSADDA

-629 CLLVLPQYYDSYLDQ
+629 CLLVLPQYYDCYYDQ
-644 AVAEGAEGYLD
+644 AVAEGAEGCLD
-655 KIPEDKFYF
+655 KIPEDKLYF

>member
-26 TSNSQETNCCE
+26 TSNSQVTNCSE
-37 EKKHQAEK
+37 EKENQAKK

-63 EFYTNEIENNDKESV
+63 EFYTNEIENSDKESV

-92 KKLEVDGKKARRRGD
+92 KKLEVDGKEARRRGD

-141 SQKSNSQQPNSHST
+141 SQKTNSQQPNSHST

-162 KKVNL
+162 KEVNL

-228 AKAEEVAAKEKAE
+228 AKAEEEA
-241 EVAAKEKAE
+241 AAKEKAE
-250 EEAAAKEKAEEEAAN
+250 EEAAAKEKAEEEAVN
-265 PTLVDSKFAN
+265 PTLVDSEIAN
-275 QLTDGGKKKNV
+275 QLTDGGKNKNV

-297 WAFEGNKTL
+297 NAFYDNKTL

-315 KLTIIGERAFSG
+315 KLTIIGELAFAG

-339 IEEIGEEAF
+339 IEEIG
-348 YECKALAS
+348 
-356 VDLSNCKR
+356 
-364 LNKIG
+364 G
-369 KNTFSGCENLT
+369 T
-380 NIIFPENIEEIG
+380 
-392 VLAFSNCEALA
+392 AFSNCEALA

-438 IGMSAFCS
+438 IGKSAFCG

-454 SACKLLTKFPA
+454 SACKLLSKFPDS
-465 NLFNDCKSLEEVV
+465 LFNMCKSLEEVV

-486 GDIAFSCC
+486 GDVAFSDC

-506 EVLGEDIFKWCK
+506 EVLGEQVFSGCK
-518 LKSLSLPKDIKK
+518 LKSLSLPKNIKK
-530 LPTLIGL
+530 LPVLTVALRA
-537 SGEIKSLDMSRCKKL
+537 EAQIKSLDMSRCKKL

-571 VEEIET
+571 VEEIE
-577 AVFKYN
+577 ADVFKYN
-583 KPGQFESIFLP
+583 FKHGQFESIFLP
-594 PTIKEVELNYSADDA
+594 PTIKEVELNNSADEA

-629 CLLVLPQYYDSYLDQ
+629 CLLVLPQYYDSYYDQ

-655 KIPEDKFYF
+655 KIPEDKLYF

>member
-16 EEKDIENLSG
+16 QEKDIENLSG
-26 TSNSQETNCCE
+26 TSNSQETNCSE
-37 EKKHQAEK
+37 EKKHQAK
-45 KVKKEVSKTSQEP
+45 SKVKKEVSKTSQEP

-63 EFYTNEIENNDKESV
+63 EFYTNEIENSDKESV

-92 KKLEVDGKKARRRGD
+92 KKLEVDGKEARRRGD

-141 SQKSNSQQPNSHST
+141 SQKTNSQQPNSHST

-162 KKVNL
+162 KEVNL

-228 AKAEEVAAKEKAE
+228 
-241 EVAAKEKAE
+241 EKAE
-250 EEAAAKEKAEEEAAN
+250 EEAAAKAKAEEEAAN
-265 PTLVDSKFAN
+265 PTLVDSEIAN

-286 ILPASVCEIAQ
+286 ILPVSVCEIAPN
-297 WAFEGNKTL
+297 AFYDNKTL

-315 KLTIIGERAFSG
+315 KLTIIGEFAFAG

-339 IEEIGEEAF
+339 IEEIRE
-348 YECKALAS
+348 
-356 VDLSNCKR
+356 
-364 LNKIG
+364 
-369 KNTFSGCENLT
+369 T
-380 NIIFPENIEEIG
+380 
-392 VLAFSNCEALA
+392 AFSNCEALA

-429 VLLPESLSS
+429 ILLPESLSS
-438 IGMSAFCS
+438 IGKSAFCG

-454 SACKLLTKFPA
+454 SACKLLSKFPD
-465 NLFNDCKSLEEVV
+465 NLFNMCKSLEEVV

-486 GDIAFSCC
+486 GDVAFSDC

-506 EVLGEDIFKWCK
+506 EVLGEQIFSGCK
-518 LKSLSLPKDIKK
+518 LKSLSLPKNIKK
-530 LPTLIGL
+530 LPVLTVALRA
-537 SGEIKSLDMSRCKKL
+537 EAQIKSLDMSRCKKL

-571 VEEIET
+571 VEEIE
-577 AVFKYN
+577 ADVFKYN
-583 KPGQFESIFLP
+583 FKHGQFESIFLP
-594 PTIKEVELNYSADDA
+594 PTIKEVELNNSADEA

-629 CLLVLPQYYDSYLDQ
+629 CLLVLPQYYDSYYDQ

-655 KIPEDKFYF
+655 KIPEDKLYF

>member
-26 TSNSQETNCCE
+26 TSNSQVTNCSE
-37 EKKHQAEK
+37 EKENQAKK

-63 EFYTNEIENNDKESV
+63 EFYTNEIENSDKESV

-92 KKLEVDGKKARRRGD
+92 KKLEVDGKEARRRGD

-141 SQKSNSQQPNSHST
+141 SQKTNSQQPNSHST

-162 KKVNL
+162 KEVNL

-228 AKAEEVAAKEKAE
+228 EKA
-241 EVAAKEKAE
+241 
-250 EEAAAKEKAEEEAAN
+250 EEAAAKEKAEEEAAAKAKAEEEAAAKAKAEEEAAAKAKAEEEAAN
-265 PTLVDSKFAN
+265 PTLVDSEIAN

-286 ILPASVCEIAQ
+286 ILPVSVCEIAPN
-297 WAFEGNKTL
+297 AFYDNKTL

-315 KLTIIGERAFSG
+315 KLTIIGEFAFAG

-339 IEEIGEEAF
+339 IEEIG
-348 YECKALAS
+348 
-356 VDLSNCKR
+356 
-364 LNKIG
+364 G
-369 KNTFSGCENLT
+369 T
-380 NIIFPENIEEIG
+380 
-392 VLAFSNCEALA
+392 AFSNCEALA

-438 IGMSAFCS
+438 IGKSAFCG

-454 SACKLLTKFPA
+454 SACKLLSKFPDS
-465 NLFNDCKSLEEVV
+465 LFNMCKSLEEVV

-486 GDIAFSCC
+486 GDVAFSDC

-506 EVLGEDIFKWCK
+506 EVLGEQVFSGCK
-518 LKSLSLPKDIKK
+518 LKSLSLPKNIKK
-530 LPTLIGL
+530 LPVLTVALRA
-537 SGEIKSLDMSRCKKL
+537 EAQIKSLDMSRCKNL

-561 SSKTIVFPVG
+561 SSKTIVFPIG

-594 PTIKEVELNYSADDA
+594 PTIKEVELNNSADDA

-614 APELEN
+614 ARELEN

-629 CLLVLPQYYDSYLDQ
+629 CLLVLPQYYDSYYDQ
-644 AVAEGAEGYLD
+644 AVAEGAEGCLD
-655 KIPEDKFYF
+655 KIPEDK
-664 YDE
+664 

>member
-16 EEKDIENLSG
+16 QEKDIENLSG
-26 TSNSQETNCCE
+26 TSNSQETNCSE
-37 EKKHQAEK
+37 EKKHQAK
-45 KVKKEVSKTSQEP
+45 SKVKKEVSKTSQEP

-63 EFYTNEIENNDKESV
+63 EFYTNEIENSDKESV

-92 KKLEVDGKKARRRGD
+92 KKLEVDGKEARRRGD

-141 SQKSNSQQPNSHST
+141 SQKTNSQQPNSHST

-162 KKVNL
+162 KEVNL

-228 AKAEEVAAKEKAE
+228 EKA
-241 EVAAKEKAE
+241 
-250 EEAAAKEKAEEEAAN
+250 EEAAAKEKAEEEAAAKAKAEEEAAAKAKAEEEAAN
-265 PTLVDSKFAN
+265 PTLVDSEIAN

-286 ILPASVCEIAQ
+286 ILPVSVCEIAPN
-297 WAFEGNKTL
+297 AFYDNKTL

-315 KLTIIGERAFSG
+315 KLTIIGEFAFAG

-339 IEEIGEEAF
+339 IEEIRE
-348 YECKALAS
+348 
-356 VDLSNCKR
+356 
-364 LNKIG
+364 
-369 KNTFSGCENLT
+369 T
-380 NIIFPENIEEIG
+380 
-392 VLAFSNCEALA
+392 AFSNCEALA

-429 VLLPESLSS
+429 ILLPESLSS
-438 IGMSAFCS
+438 IGKSAFCG

-454 SACKLLTKFPA
+454 SACKLLSKFPD
-465 NLFNDCKSLEEVV
+465 NLFNMCKSLEEVV

-486 GDIAFSCC
+486 GDVAFSDC

-506 EVLGEDIFKWCK
+506 EVLGEQIFSGCK
-518 LKSLSLPKDIKK
+518 LKSLSLPKNIKK
-530 LPTLIGL
+530 LPVLTVALRA
-537 SGEIKSLDMSRCKKL
+537 EAQIKSLDMSRCKKL

-571 VEEIET
+571 VEEIE
-577 AVFKYN
+577 ADVFKYN
-583 KPGQFESIFLP
+583 FKHGQFESIFLP
-594 PTIKEVELNYSADDA
+594 PTIKEVELNNSADEA

-629 CLLVLPQYYDSYLDQ
+629 CLLVLPQYYDSYYDQ
-644 AVAEGAEGYLD
+644 AVAEGAEGCLD
-655 KIPEDKFYF
+655 KIPEDKLYF

>member
-26 TSNSQETNCCE
+26 TSNSQVTNCSE
-37 EKKHQAEK
+37 EKENQAKK

-63 EFYTNEIENNDKESV
+63 EFYTNEIENSDKESV

-92 KKLEVDGKKARRRGD
+92 KKLEVDGKEARRRGD

-141 SQKSNSQQPNSHST
+141 SQKTNSQQPNSHST

-162 KKVNL
+162 KEVNL

-228 AKAEEVAAKEKAE
+228 AKAEE
-241 EVAAKEKAE
+241 
-250 EEAAAKEKAEEEAAN
+250 EAAAKEKAEEEAVN
-265 PTLVDSKFAN
+265 PTLVDSEIAN
-275 QLTDGGKKKNV
+275 QLTDGGKNKNV

-297 WAFEGNKTL
+297 NAFYDNKTL

-315 KLTIIGERAFSG
+315 KLTIIGELAFAG

-339 IEEIGEEAF
+339 IEEIG
-348 YECKALAS
+348 
-356 VDLSNCKR
+356 
-364 LNKIG
+364 G
-369 KNTFSGCENLT
+369 T
-380 NIIFPENIEEIG
+380 
-392 VLAFSNCEALA
+392 AFSNCEALA

-438 IGMSAFCS
+438 IGKSAFCG

-454 SACKLLTKFPA
+454 SACKLLSKFPDS
-465 NLFNDCKSLEEVV
+465 LFNMCKSLEEVV

-486 GDIAFSCC
+486 GDVAFSDC

-506 EVLGEDIFKWCK
+506 EVLGEQVFSGCK
-518 LKSLSLPKDIKK
+518 LKSLSLPKNIKK
-530 LPTLIGL
+530 LPVLTVALRA
-537 SGEIKSLDMSRCKKL
+537 EAQIKSLDMSRCKNL

-561 SSKTIVFPVG
+561 SSKTIVFPIG

-594 PTIKEVELNYSADDA
+594 PTIKEVELNNSADDA

-614 APELEN
+614 ARELEN

-629 CLLVLPQYYDSYLDQ
+629 CLLVLPQYYDSYYDQ
-644 AVAEGAEGYLD
+644 AVAEGAEGCLD
-655 KIPEDKFYF
+655 KIPEDKLYF

>member
-16 EEKDIENLSG
+16 QEKDIENLSG
-26 TSNSQETNCCE
+26 TSNSQETNCSE
-37 EKKHQAEK
+37 EKKHQAK
-45 KVKKEVSKTSQEP
+45 SKVKKEVSKTSQEP

-63 EFYTNEIENNDKESV
+63 EFYTNEIENSDKESV

-92 KKLEVDGKKARRRGD
+92 KKLEVDGKEARRRGD

-141 SQKSNSQQPNSHST
+141 SQKTNSQQPNSHST

-162 KKVNL
+162 KEVNL

-228 AKAEEVAAKEKAE
+228 AKAEEEA
-241 EVAAKEKAE
+241 AAKEKAE
-250 EEAAAKEKAEEEAAN
+250 EEAAAKEKAEEEAVN
-265 PTLVDSKFAN
+265 PTLVDSEIAN
-275 QLTDGGKKKNV
+275 QLTDGGKNKNV

-297 WAFEGNKTL
+297 NAFYDNKTL

-315 KLTIIGERAFSG
+315 KLTIIGELAFAG

-339 IEEIGEEAF
+339 IEEIG
-348 YECKALAS
+348 
-356 VDLSNCKR
+356 
-364 LNKIG
+364 G
-369 KNTFSGCENLT
+369 T
-380 NIIFPENIEEIG
+380 
-392 VLAFSNCEALA
+392 AFSNCEALA

-438 IGMSAFCS
+438 IGKSAFCG

-454 SACKLLTKFPA
+454 SACKLLSKFPDS
-465 NLFNDCKSLEEVV
+465 LFNMCKSLEEVV

-486 GDIAFSCC
+486 GDVAFSDC

-506 EVLGEDIFKWCK
+506 EVLGEQIFSGCK
-518 LKSLSLPKDIKK
+518 LKSLSLPKNIKK
-530 LPTLIGL
+530 LPVLTVALRA
-537 SGEIKSLDMSRCKKL
+537 EAQIKSLDMSRCKNL

-561 SSKTIVFPVG
+561 SSKTIVFPIG

-594 PTIKEVELNYSADDA
+594 PTIKEVELNNSADDA

-614 APELEN
+614 ARELEN

-629 CLLVLPQYYDSYLDQ
+629 CLLVLPQYYDSYYDQ

-655 KIPEDKFYF
+655 KIPEDKLYF

>member
-26 TSNSQETNCCE
+26 TSNSQVTNCSE
-37 EKKHQAEK
+37 EKKHQAK
-45 KVKKEVSKTSQEP
+45 SKVKKEVSKTSQEP

-63 EFYTNEIENNDKESV
+63 EFYTNEIENSDKESV

-92 KKLEVDGKKARRRGD
+92 KKLEVDGKEARRRGD

-115 SEWQNVRYTIWKR
+115 SEWRNVRYTIWKR

-141 SQKSNSQQPNSHST
+141 SQKTNSQQPNSHST

-162 KKVNL
+162 KEVNL

-228 AKAEEVAAKEKAE
+228 EKA
-241 EVAAKEKAE
+241 
-250 EEAAAKEKAEEEAAN
+250 EEAAAKEKAEEEAAAKAKAEEEAAAKAKAEEEAAAKAKAEEEAAN
-265 PTLVDSKFAN
+265 PTLVDSEIAN

-286 ILPASVCEIAQ
+286 ILPVSVCEIAPN
-297 WAFEGNKTL
+297 AFYDNKTL

-315 KLTIIGERAFSG
+315 KLTIIGEFAFAG

-339 IEEIGEEAF
+339 IEEIRE
-348 YECKALAS
+348 
-356 VDLSNCKR
+356 
-364 LNKIG
+364 
-369 KNTFSGCENLT
+369 T
-380 NIIFPENIEEIG
+380 
-392 VLAFSNCEALA
+392 AFSNCEALA

-438 IGMSAFCS
+438 IGKSAFCG

-454 SACKLLTKFPA
+454 SACKLLSKFPDS
-465 NLFNDCKSLEEVV
+465 LFNMCKSLEEVV

-486 GDIAFSCC
+486 GDVAFSDC

-506 EVLGEDIFKWCK
+506 EVLGEQIFSGCK
-518 LKSLSLPKDIKK
+518 LKSLSLPKNIKK
-530 LPTLIGL
+530 LPVLTVALRA
-537 SGEIKSLDMSRCKKL
+537 EAQIKSLDMSRCKKL

-594 PTIKEVELNYSADDA
+594 PTIKEVELNNSADDA

-629 CLLVLPQYYDSYLDQ
+629 CLLVLPQYYDSYYDQ

-655 KIPEDKFYF
+655 KIPEDKLYF

>member
-16 EEKDIENLSG
+16 QEKDIENLSG
-26 TSNSQETNCCE
+26 TSNSQVTNCSE
-37 EKKHQAEK
+37 EKENQAKK

-63 EFYTNEIENNDKESV
+63 EFYTNEIENSDKESV

-92 KKLEVDGKKARRRGD
+92 KKLEVDGKEARRRGD

-141 SQKSNSQQPNSHST
+141 SQKTNSQQPNSHST

-162 KKVNL
+162 KEVNL

-228 AKAEEVAAKEKAE
+228 AKAEEEA
-241 EVAAKEKAE
+241 AAKEKAE
-250 EEAAAKEKAEEEAAN
+250 EEAAAKEKAEEEAVN
-265 PTLVDSKFAN
+265 PTLVDSEIAN
-275 QLTDGGKKKNV
+275 QLTDGGKNKNV

-297 WAFEGNKTL
+297 NAFYDNKTL

-315 KLTIIGERAFSG
+315 KLTIIGELAFAG

-339 IEEIGEEAF
+339 IEEIG
-348 YECKALAS
+348 
-356 VDLSNCKR
+356 
-364 LNKIG
+364 G
-369 KNTFSGCENLT
+369 T
-380 NIIFPENIEEIG
+380 
-392 VLAFSNCEALA
+392 AFSNCEALA

-438 IGMSAFCS
+438 IGKSAFCG

-454 SACKLLTKFPA
+454 SACKLLSKFPDS
-465 NLFNDCKSLEEVV
+465 LFNMCKSLEEVV

-486 GDIAFSCC
+486 GDVAFSDC

-506 EVLGEDIFKWCK
+506 EVLGEQVFSGCK
-518 LKSLSLPKDIKK
+518 LKSLSLPKNIKK
-530 LPTLIGL
+530 LPVLTVALRA
-537 SGEIKSLDMSRCKKL
+537 EAQIKSLDMSRCKKL

-594 PTIKEVELNYSADDA
+594 PTIKEVELNNSADDA

-614 APELEN
+614 ARELEN

-629 CLLVLPQYYDSYLDQ
+629 CLLVLPQYYDSYYDQ
-644 AVAEGAEGYLD
+644 AVAEGAEGCLD
-655 KIPEDKFYF
+655 KIPEDKLYF

>member
-16 EEKDIENLSG
+16 QEKDIENLSG
-26 TSNSQETNCCE
+26 TSNSQETNCSE
-37 EKKHQAEK
+37 EKKHQAK
-45 KVKKEVSKTSQEP
+45 SKVKKEVSKTSQEP

-63 EFYTNEIENNDKESV
+63 EFYTNEIENSDKESV

-92 KKLEVDGKKARRRGD
+92 KKLEVDGKEARRRGD

-141 SQKSNSQQPNSHST
+141 SQKTNSQQPNSHST

-162 KKVNL
+162 KEVNL

-228 AKAEEVAAKEKAE
+228 EKA
-241 EVAAKEKAE
+241 
-250 EEAAAKEKAEEEAAN
+250 EEAAAKEKAEEEAAAKAKAEEEAAAKAKAEEEAAN
-265 PTLVDSKFAN
+265 PTLVDSEIAN

-286 ILPASVCEIAQ
+286 ILPVSVCEIAPN
-297 WAFEGNKTL
+297 AFYDNKTL

-315 KLTIIGERAFSG
+315 KLTIIGEFAFAG

-339 IEEIGEEAF
+339 IEEIG
-348 YECKALAS
+348 
-356 VDLSNCKR
+356 
-364 LNKIG
+364 G
-369 KNTFSGCENLT
+369 T
-380 NIIFPENIEEIG
+380 
-392 VLAFSNCEALA
+392 AFSNCEALA

-438 IGMSAFCS
+438 IGKSAFCG

-454 SACKLLTKFPA
+454 SACKLLSKFPD
-465 NLFNDCKSLEEVV
+465 NLFNMCKSLEEVV

-486 GDIAFSCC
+486 GDVAFSDC

-506 EVLGEDIFKWCK
+506 EVLGEQVFSGCK
-518 LKSLSLPKDIKK
+518 LKSLSLPKNIKK
-530 LPTLIGL
+530 LPVLTVALRA
-537 SGEIKSLDMSRCKKL
+537 EAQIKSLDMSRCKNL

-571 VEEIET
+571 VEEIE
-577 AVFKYN
+577 ADVFKYN
-583 KPGQFESIFLP
+583 FKHGQFESIFLP
-594 PTIKEVELNYSADDA
+594 PTIKEVELNNSADDA

-614 APELEN
+614 ARELEN

-629 CLLVLPQYYDSYLDQ
+629 CLLVLPQYYDSYYDQ
-644 AVAEGAEGYLD
+644 AVAEGAEGCLD
-655 KIPEDKFYF
+655 KIPEDKLYF